1 MKRVYLPPDPSDGRR
16 ILVDRLWPRG
26 LAKAEAAIDEWAKE
40 IAPSHEL
47 RRAFHGHS
55 ERWEE
60 FRVRYRDELKDRGDE
75 LDALLASAGSERLTL
90 LFAARDEERN
100 NAVALKAILE
110 ARLAARD

>member
-1 MKRVYLPPDPSDGRR
+1 MKRVYLPPAPSDGLR

-47 RRAFHGHS
+47 RRTFHGHP

-60 FRVRYRDELKDRGDE
+60 FLARYRDELKDRGDA
-75 LDALLASAGSERLTL
+75 LDALLASAVDERLTL
-90 LFAARDEERN
+90 LFAARDEARN
-100 NAVALKAILE
+100 NAVALKAILDD
-110 ARLAARD
+110 RLAARD